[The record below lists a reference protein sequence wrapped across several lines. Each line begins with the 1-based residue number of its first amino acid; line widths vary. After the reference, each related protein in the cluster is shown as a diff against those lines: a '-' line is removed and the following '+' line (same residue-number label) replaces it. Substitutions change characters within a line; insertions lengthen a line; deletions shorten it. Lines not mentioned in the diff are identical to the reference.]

1 MTRLAHK
8 HRISL
13 LAVLLLCLSWSVWLQ
28 GNHVHIAEHTAIDA
42 CVVCHYT
49 AAALPSTPSSPE
61 IIPVVI
67 AVSAVLLITAA
78 VPLLNLRPPVRAPPV
93 AHFVV

>member
-1 MTRLAHK
+1 MTRLRPQ
-8 HRISL
+8 HRLSL

-42 CVVCHYT
+42 CVVCHYG

-61 IIPVVI
+61 ITPFVI
-67 AVSAVLLITAA
+67 AVGAVLSIATTQ
-78 VPLLNLRPPVRAPPV
+78 PRLNLRPPTRAPPLNILV
-93 AHFVV
+93 